1 MNFVVRIDFIDAL
14 LDVPY
19 DLINDWTLM
28 GDYFTNVLLIVS
40 EVFLKTFND
49 ISVIVVFTVE
59 FIRKKSYMTRWV

>member
-19 DLINDWTLM
+19 DFINDWTLM

-40 EVFLKTFND
+40 EVLLKTFND

-59 FIRKKSYMTRWV
+59 FIRKKSYVT

>member
-1 MNFVVRIDFIDAL
+1 MNFVVRVDFIDAL

-59 FIRKKSYMTRWV
+59 FIRKKSYMT